1 MSRRHPYEN
10 RYCNHCRMTTRH
22 EVKEPEYG
30 CLRCGSVKYPP
41 RVLKPKVVRPMP
53 LSA

>member
-22 EVKEPEYG
+22 EVKANEYG
-30 CLRCGSVKYPP
+30 CLRCGSVKYPANPKP
-41 RVLKPKVVRPMP
+41 RPKPEPV
-53 LSA
+53 AA